1 MNKYIWRTVFSPF
14 PQVIDVTK
22 HQNSLILFIKKSFLI
37 LQRKCHH
44 PKLTLIFPSVFLPNV
59 SLDPDLPKW
68 NKRPNIHDIKY
79 YYCLHMVLWDNL
91 LYVTSGPNFVLSC
104 QLVPRTSLLQYL
116 KIKLFIVS
124 RNNSRILTISRIP
137 LHCLLQTDR
146 SKNNTSNWGAYL
158 EIWVKE
164 DTMYNESVLYQNK
177 RASWESYFLVLRK
190 S

>member
-1 MNKYIWRTVFSPF
+1 MYVGEQTRVMTNQHIFKSGPICPFKYFGVKLTPLTFIIWKPIVWVLNKYIWRTVFSPF

-22 HQNSLILFIKKSFLI
+22 HQNNLILFIKKSFLI

-59 SLDPDLPKW
+59 SLAPDLPKW

-104 QLVPRTSLLQYL
+104 QLVPRTSLLQYC
-116 KIKLFIVS
+116 S
-124 RNNSRILTISRIP
+124 
-137 LHCLLQTDR
+137 
-146 SKNNTSNWGAYL
+146 
-158 EIWVKE
+158 
-164 DTMYNESVLYQNK
+164 
-177 RASWESYFLVLRK
+177 
-190 S
+190 